1 MFDHFLSRNIYLD
14 FNVTSNLHTHK
25 QLHLTVMSTIT
36 LANTGSTT
44 RLFRHY
50 ETRNNS
56 IAHPNPHPV
65 TQLTGGN
72 HDVEKPK
79 ITLKSPALQLVKTEC
94 ATGSK
99 TTSTPIQEAQKDNSK
114 PLQAAAV
121 IAGNPSSESNPLYD
135 SDDSDDCDDGDSLQH
150 SIHYHRLTSSMFHET

>member
-1 MFDHFLSRNIYLD
+1 
-14 FNVTSNLHTHK
+14 
-25 QLHLTVMSTIT
+25 MSTIT

-56 IAHPNPHPV
+56 ITHPNPHPV

-79 ITLKSPALQLVKTEC
+79 TTLKSPALQLVKTEC
-94 ATGSK
+94 ATGLK
-99 TTSTPIQEAQKDNSK
+99 TSSTPIPAAQKDNSK
-114 PLQAAAV
+114 PSQAAAV
-121 IAGNPSSESNPLYD
+121 IAENPSSESNPLYD
-135 SDDSDDCDDGDSLQH
+135 DCDSLQH
-150 SIHYHRLTSSMFHET
+150 SIHYHCLTSSMFHEK